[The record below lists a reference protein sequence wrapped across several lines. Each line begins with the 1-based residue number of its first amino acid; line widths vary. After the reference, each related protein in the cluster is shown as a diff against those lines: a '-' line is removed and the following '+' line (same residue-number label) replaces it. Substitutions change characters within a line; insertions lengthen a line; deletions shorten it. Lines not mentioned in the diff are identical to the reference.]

1 MAAFRCDFGGGSG
14 DGGARGFQG
23 ETVAF
28 FSHDLGFWKANLFK
42 PFLEKGVYREVMGC
56 YTPNSYAGEDHT
68 CWALSPTGEF
78 TTRSTFNL
86 LTDRQGNESREW

>member
-1 MAAFRCDFGGGSG
+1 MAAFICDFGGGSG

-23 ETVAF
+23 EIVAF

-56 YTPNSYAGEDHT
+56 YTPNSYAGEDHM
-68 CWALSPTGEF
+68 LGSFSYG
-78 TTRSTFNL
+78 
-86 LTDRQGNESREW
+86 GIHNEIYLQFAY